1 MGKEIIEKGEKLD
14 MLLTVLNALN
24 VLKDWSNLLLVCVG
38 LSAFG
43 VYYWQKRDEK
53 RAAATLVKGQID
65 LIEERVRALKDD
77 HQLGNISVYH
87 SKIILDENLWEKYK
101 HILIKNLQ
109 KSDVEII
116 QKFFDNAEQIEHA
129 RSDIIQTLNRAWEH
143 KSLVEHQVA
152 GELIKIEIDKK
163 LSTKTGEK
171 TEVEIDM
178 NKVEAFKQMYNP
190 LELVFTPDIAISAL
204 VIYLTIFDML
214 SGTTAYKKIQSW
226 SYDNK

>member
-1 MGKEIIEKGEKLD
+1 

-87 SKIILDENLWEKYK
+87 SKIILS
-101 HILIKNLQ
+101 KN
-109 KSDVEII
+109 
-116 QKFFDNAEQIEHA
+116 
-129 RSDIIQTLNRAWEH
+129 
-143 KSLVEHQVA
+143 
-152 GELIKIEIDKK
+152 G
-163 LSTKTGEK
+163 
-171 TEVEIDM
+171 
-178 NKVEAFKQMYNP
+178 
-190 LELVFTPDIAISAL
+190 
-204 VIYLTIFDML
+204 
-214 SGTTAYKKIQSW
+214 
-226 SYDNK
+226 